1 MFLYCK
7 TQLRKHALSDSCK
20 PELPEGLD
28 IRLHRGNYAISGKK
42 FFFFMI
48 PTSTTYKTS
57 LNSRHHRLE
66 KV

>member
-42 FFFFMI
+42 YFFFHD
-48 PTSTTYKTS
+48 PYK
-57 LNSRHHRLE
+57 HYI
-66 KV
+66 